1 MDKKYNNEYLMYYTN
16 ILKQMKQQK
25 FSSAQIA
32 VQKMMYEKR
41 ADLYKTFANRYDF
54 ENLYNKSESDE

>member
-1 MDKKYNNEYLMYYTN
+1 MDKKYNDEYFMYYTN

-25 FSSAQIA
+25 FSSTQIA

-41 ADLYKTFANRYDF
+41 ADLYETFVDRYDF
-54 ENLYNKSESDE
+54 ENPYNESESDE

>member
-25 FSSAQIA
+25 FSSVQIA

-41 ADLYKTFANRYDF
+41 ADLYETFANRYDF
-54 ENLYNKSESDE
+54 ENLYNKSESNE